1 MTNFN
6 SRPALLS
13 LAAIVLVAA
22 SAEAA
27 EPGAVRAPIQRIHD
41 RKPAPDFGL
50 EDAAGKV
57 VRLSNYRG
65 KVVLLDFWA
74 TECGGCVREIPWF
87 MDLARAYKKKGLA
100 VTGVSV
106 DILYEDLKDSQEA
119 WRRVKPFVQTHQV
132 NYPILMGDDQVTKPY
147 DIQALPATYLI
158 DKRGR
163 IAATYIGLVDKEN
176 LEANIQAVLK
186 EHGRQ

>member
-13 LAAIVLVAA
+13 LAAILLVAL

-27 EPGAVRAPIQRIHD
+27 EPGAVRAPIQRVQD
-41 RKPAPDFGL
+41 RKPAPDFRL
-50 EDAAGKV
+50 EDAAGKI

-87 MDLARAYKKKGLA
+87 IDLARAYRKKGLA

-119 WRRVKPFVQTHQV
+119 WRRVKPFVQAHQV
-132 NYPILMGDDQVTKPY
+132 NYPVLMGDDRVTKPY